1 MPVGSIPYLTRSG
14 FPVFTLRANFCCS
27 SASGTIC
34 SAPRQIKANCSS
46 TVFTAL
52 AFSARLLVHLKAPD
66 RFEGIAVMVDR
77 RFFPIRWPTQE
88 EHIETGG
95 MIQQAVLLK
104 KVQRQV
110 GQTAL
115 FGK

>member
-1 MPVGSIPYLTRSG
+1 MSVFLNKTAVNYPVDVLTFGPGNDGRKSIVRWLAP
-14 FPVFTLRANFCCS
+14 A
-27 SASGTIC
+27 AGTY
-34 SAPRQIKANCSS
+34 QV
-46 TVFTAL
+46 TG
-52 AFSARLLVHLKAPD
+52 

-115 FGK
+115 RW